1 MSITT
6 PKNEIAQAKGP
17 PLAPRHPGLRTWL
30 TSWEIYPLLLVTG
43 FLCLYGINTTEF
55 NPDQAALFSLAR
67 NAIRYGMI
75 PVTSNAASVGLAHP
89 PGVIYLLM
97 VPALFSANPM
107 WAAVQQGLLTTIA
120 VLLTYIFTRRY
131 YGRLAA
137 IGAALLYGTAASTIH
152 FGRFIWQPNV
162 MAPLVVLFLF
172 ALFWGVV
179 ERRKGW
185 LPPAVLLLG
194 LILQSHESASLLIV
208 LLLIAVVL
216 AFKTLRWRDV
226 VWAGIALFIVY
237 LPFLFWEYHVHL
249 ADLHALFSLSKQQA
263 VIDSEAIRYYRAFL
277 LPFGQQPTIPSS
289 VINAVIPYISWMRY
303 AMPLLVLCG
312 VATVSLLILQ
322 TLSQPATAD
331 DRAAK
336 QGGIRG
342 WWNTLQATPAIGGY
356 ILLLVWQLLPLLVLS
371 RHTVILQMH
380 YLFFLMPGPFILIG
394 LFSSNI
400 VAFFRQYRPQWSLV
414 RFGIYALL
422 GIIVL
427 AQVAGSV
434 ASVIDITSGNFD
446 DRTFYVHYRS
456 DLNSLQHALG
466 EADQLA
472 QQRHLS
478 HVYITTDASTSQALN
493 YLAAQ
498 MMHTPTTLFDATN
511 CLVLPD
517 PNTGPAVLL
526 VGPYDALT
534 NALLGQFAA
543 ATLVEQSARLGGA
556 PFRLY
561 LVTPPTVQSS
571 PTTGSFD
578 KHLQMLQAQS
588 LNVQNAPWL
597 VTRWSLLRSAT
608 PALRTSYNYTMTI
621 NPNGNNTQSQSQQCS
636 STALQAGEQL
646 LVAFPLSKKSLI
658 PTSVTVGVQ
667 YSMTQPYNPT
677 YGPLHFETYLQNET
691 PLLTLHTPNGAN
703 TITVPLS

>member
-1 MSITT
+1 MSITKS
-6 PKNEIAQAKGP
+6 KNDIALAKGP
-17 PLAPRHPGLRTWL
+17 PLAPSHPKLRRWL

-67 NAIRYGMI
+67 NAIRYGML
-75 PVTSNAASVGLAHP
+75 PVTSNAASVGLSHP

-120 VLLTYIFTRRY
+120 VLLTYVFTRRY

-137 IGAALLYGTAASTIH
+137 LGATLLYGTAASTIH

-162 MAPLVVLFLF
+162 MAPLVVLFMF

-185 LPPAVLLLG
+185 LAPAVLLLG
-194 LILQSHESASLLIV
+194 LILQCHESASLLIA

-226 VWAGIALFIVY
+226 LWAGIALFIVY
-237 LPFLFWEYHVHL
+237 LPFLYWEYHVHL

-289 VINAVIPYISWMRY
+289 VINTVIPYISWMRY
-303 AMPLLVLCG
+303 AMPLLLLCG
-312 VATVSLLILQ
+312 IVTASLLLLQ
-322 TLSQPATAD
+322 ALSQPAKEVAGTV
-331 DRAAK
+331 K

-342 WWNTLQATPAIGGY
+342 WWNALQTTPATGGY

-394 LFSSNI
+394 LFSANI
-400 VAFFRQYRPQWSLV
+400 VAFLRQYRPQWSLL

-422 GIIVL
+422 GIVVL
-427 AQVAGSV
+427 AQLAGSV

-456 DLNSLQHALG
+456 DLNSLQHALS
-466 EADQLA
+466 ETDRLA
-472 QQRHLS
+472 QQRHLN
-478 HVYITTDASTSQALN
+478 HVYITTDASTAQALN
-493 YLAAQ
+493 YLSAQ
-498 MMHTPTTLFDATN
+498 LIHTPMTLFDATN

-517 PNTGPAVLL
+517 PNTGPAALL

-534 NALLGQFAA
+534 NALVSQFAT
-543 ATLVEQSARLGGA
+543 ATLVAQPARLGGA

-561 LVTPPTVQSS
+561 VVTPLTVQPSS
-571 PTTGSFD
+571 TAASFD
-578 KHLQMLQAQS
+578 KHLQLLQAQS

-597 VTRWSLLRSAT
+597 LTRWSLLHSAP
-608 PALRTSYNYTMTI
+608 PALRTSYNYTMTM
-621 NPNGNNTQSQSQQCS
+621 NPNGTNTQSQSQQCS

-658 PTSVTVGVQ
+658 PTAVTVGVQ
-667 YSMTQPYNPT
+667 YSMTQPYNPV
-677 YGPLHFETYLQNET
+677 YGPVHFETYLQNET

-703 TITVPLS
+703 TISVPLS